1 MARSAKKKASN
12 VVVWIILILLM
23 IGLAGFGATNFGGTV
38 RTIGSVGDTDVDVNR
53 YARELEQELRS
64 LQAQTGQNIT
74 LAQAQALGVDRVVL
88 QRLIGAA
95 ALENETKRL
104 GISVGDAEVQRQILA
119 TPAFQG
125 LDGKFDREAY
135 EFTLDRSGL
144 TPNRFEES
152 VRMDVARNILQAA
165 VSGGVREPD
174 TFSDTLIAFVGQRR
188 SFSWIKLDRSTLN
201 TPLPE
206 PSDEDLQ
213 AFYAANIDQF
223 ALPEARDIT
232 YVWLSPDRIVDQ
244 VEVDDDALRSLYNE
258 RSEDYNQPERRLVER
273 LVFGTEEEAASALA
287 SIDDRSKTFEQLVND
302 RGLTLTDVDLGDVT
316 RDDLGAAGD
325 PVFVLDG
332 PGIAGPVTTDLGP
345 ALIRV
350 NAILPAQVT
359 PFQDAYDELKDEFTM
374 DRARR
379 MIEDRIESI
388 DDLLAGGATLEE
400 IASETDMVL
409 GQIEWTPDMS
419 DDVAGYEGFKTAAA
433 SATTEDYP
441 EIVQLEDGGI
451 FALRLNKIIASR
463 PEPYETAEGKV
474 RAAWES
480 SKTIEK
486 LKEQAAEIKAQ
497 LDNGARISS
506 LGLPVTVE
514 TRITRDAFIDEATPD
529 FLDEVFKLDPDGSVV
544 VEAPSSVLIAQLSEV
559 LPADKDNPD
568 AKALREALNDSV
580 RQGVASDL
588 LDAFTKAMEA
598 EAGISLNQTAIN
610 AVHAQFP

>member
-1 MARSAKKKASN
+1 
-12 VVVWIILILLM
+12 
-23 IGLAGFGATNFGGTV
+23 
-38 RTIGSVGDTDVDVNR
+38 
-53 YARELEQELRS
+53 
-64 LQAQTGQNIT
+64 
-74 LAQAQALGVDRVVL
+74 
-88 QRLIGAA
+88 
-95 ALENETKRL
+95 
-104 GISVGDAEVQRQILA
+104 
-119 TPAFQG
+119 
-125 LDGKFDREAY
+125 
-135 EFTLDRSGL
+135 
-144 TPNRFEES
+144 
-152 VRMDVARNILQAA
+152 
-165 VSGGVREPD
+165 
-174 TFSDTLIAFVGQRR
+174 
-188 SFSWIKLDRSTLN
+188 
-201 TPLPE
+201 
-206 PSDEDLQ
+206 
-213 AFYAANIDQF
+213 
-223 ALPEARDIT
+223 
-232 YVWLSPDRIVDQ
+232 
-244 VEVDDDALRSLYNE
+244 
-258 RSEDYNQPERRLVER
+258 
-273 LVFGTEEEAASALA
+273 
-287 SIDDRSKTFEQLVND
+287 
-302 RGLTLTDVDLGDVT
+302 
-316 RDDLGAAGD
+316 
-325 PVFVLDG
+325 
-332 PGIAGPVTTDLGP
+332 
-345 ALIRV
+345 
-350 NAILPAQVT
+350 
-359 PFQDAYDELKDEFTM
+359 
-374 DRARR
+374 
-379 MIEDRIESI
+379 
-388 DDLLAGGATLEE
+388 
-400 IASETDMVL
+400 
-409 GQIEWTPDMS
+409 MS
-419 DDVAGYEGFKTAAA
+419 GYEGFKSAAA

>member
-474 RAAWES
+474 RSAWES